1 MKLSSQPISYITEHR
16 GQDLKPD
23 LSHWHGA
30 ERKQDLRR
38 PNDRSQEICYSEGYS
53 NNWLNPMQA
62 LGIWSQQGVWFMEF
76 MFSILYIWHIDEENL
91 NIRDDRQMIRQSGKT
106 ALILK
111 IL

>member
-1 MKLSSQPISYITEHR
+1 
-16 GQDLKPD
+16 
-23 LSHWHGA
+23 
-30 ERKQDLRR
+30 
-38 PNDRSQEICYSEGYS
+38 
-53 NNWLNPMQA
+53 MQA

-91 NIRDDRQMIRQSGKT
+91 NIRDDHQMIRQSGKM